1 MIKAQHIHYVVG
13 KRTLLED
20 VSVHFHPGQI
30 SLIIGPNGAGKS
42 TLLKILC
49 NQLWP
54 QQGSIRFGD
63 KSLWD
68 HSHIEMARIR
78 AVLSQQLELAFPLRV
93 EEVVMMGRYPHFTGR
108 PDARDFTACREAMEQ
123 FDLIPLAQRNYVTLS
138 GGEKQRVH
146 FARVMAQTWYPVPG
160 YDRYLLL
167 DEPLTYLD
175 IQHQYQFMETIQQL
189 TRKDNR
195 VVVGV
200 VHDLNLAARFADQ
213 LIILHEGK
221 ILAQGSPHTVL
232 TPGHVFT
239 AFGMKPDIREY
250 NSKLQLIF

>member
-1 MIKAQHIHYVVG
+1 MIKAQHIQYVVG
-13 KRTLLED
+13 NRTLLED

-49 NQLWP
+49 NQLRP

-68 HSHIEMARIR
+68 YGHIEMARIR

-93 EEVVMMGRYPHFTGR
+93 EEVVMMGRYPHFTGQ
-108 PDARDFTACREAMEQ
+108 PDAKDFTACREAMEQ

-175 IQHQYQFMETIQQL
+175 IQHQYQFMETVQQL
-189 TRKDNR
+189 ARQDNR

-213 LIILHEGK
+213 LIILHEGS

-232 TPGHVFT
+232 TPGHVLT
-239 AFGMKPDIREY
+239 AFGMKPNIQEY
-250 NSKLQLIF
+250 NGKLQLIF